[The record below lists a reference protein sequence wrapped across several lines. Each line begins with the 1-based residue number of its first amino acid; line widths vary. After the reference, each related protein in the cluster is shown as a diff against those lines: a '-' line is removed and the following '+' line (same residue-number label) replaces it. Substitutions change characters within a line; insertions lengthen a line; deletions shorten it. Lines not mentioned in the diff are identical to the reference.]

1 MKQLAI
7 LQFESLHLSTGIWQL
22 LEARRKE
29 HTIFWV
35 IDFEG
40 GQKTLKGSIVTRGVW
55 EWTDT
60 YIYCIF
66 FVLYSTTI
74 ETGVKEILL
83 KQSMWFFLWCQP
95 PTPGCLAKP
104 GQQCHQWGRIRY
116 SNPPQLFS
124 FALLVAQTSRSG
136 LLLFSCL
143 FILFFFIKWYLCKVE
158 LHQIQHCSNSR
169 FIYEAR
175 VTED

>member
-1 MKQLAI
+1 MIQYRNEAASYFAAWELPSEHWHLTAAGSQKERTYNI
-7 LQFESLHLSTGIWQL
+7 LSHRLWGR
-22 LEARRKE
+22 A
-29 HTIFWV
+29 
-35 IDFEG
+35 
-40 GQKTLKGSIVTRGVW
+40 KTLKGSIVTRGVW

-104 GQQCHQWGRIRY
+104 GQQCHQWGRIRH
-116 SNPPQLFS
+116 SNPHQLFS

-143 FILFFFIKWYLCKVE
+143 FILFFLLSGIFAK
-158 LHQIQHCSNSR
+158 
-169 FIYEAR
+169 
-175 VTED
+175 